1 MASSTHC
8 HVFILCS
15 LLAAASAGSVIQLN
29 QANIDQVFR
38 DYELVFVNFYA
49 DWCRFSQMLAPVFVQ
64 GSDLV
69 AKDYPEN
76 NGKIAFAKV
85 DCDQETAIAQKYKV
99 NKYPTLKL
107 FVFGEPMK
115 REYRGQRSPEA
126 FQKYVIDQL
135 KSPIVKKETFE
146 AMDSISDDKRNM
158 LIYVADESSNN
169 YKNVLKAASQLKSD
183 CNWYVMSGPAAQPH
197 TKDGE
202 DVIYFRQPYKQGSD
216 VPFTGLT
223 SADSLTDWARD
234 LCVPRVRV
242 LTFENA
248 EELTEEGIP
257 FLILFHHPDDKETPA
272 QFLEQ
277 VNLQLANDRDVV
289 NALTADGLKFAHPL
303 QHLGKSSNDLPLIA
317 IDSFKH
323 MYLFKH
329 DVKSNLGVDGLL
341 KQFVDDLQSGKLHR
355 EFHYGPDPVT
365 QPPQQNQAQ
374 EGQGH
379 LNRDGA
385 PGPPPSGPKDPTQPP
400 ESVFKQ
406 LKPSHNR
413 YTVLKDEL

>member
-1 MASSTHC
+1 MRSCLWPLFYSFSC
-8 HVFILCS
+8 
-15 LLAAASAGSVIQLN
+15 LLVSISANTVIQLDDT
-29 QANIDQVFR
+29 NIDALFKNN
-38 DYELVFVNFYA
+38 ELVFVNFYA
-49 DWCRFSQMLAPVFVQ
+49 DWCRFSQMLAPVFAE
-64 GSDLV
+64 GSDLI
-69 AKDYPEN
+69 AKDFPAG

-85 DCDQETAIAQKYKV
+85 DCDRQTAIAQKYKV

-107 FVFGEPMK
+107 FVYGEPIK
-115 REYRGQRSPEA
+115 REYRGQRSAEA
-126 FQKYVIDQL
+126 FDKFIRDQL
-135 KSPIVKKETFE
+135 ASPIVKKETFE
-146 AMDSISDDKRNM
+146 EMDAISDEKRNM
-158 LIYVADESSNN
+158 LIYIADESSNN

-183 CNWYVMSGPAAQPH
+183 CNWYVMSGPAAEPYR
-197 TKDGE
+197 KDGE
-202 DVIYFRQPYKQGSD
+202 DVIYFRQPMRESSD

-223 SADSLTDWARD
+223 MADSLTEWARD

-257 FLILFHHPDDKETPA
+257 FLILFHHPDDHETPA
-272 QFLEQ
+272 KFLEQ
-277 VNLQLANDRDVV
+277 VNYQLSNDRDTV
-289 NALTADGLKFAHPL
+289 NALTADGIKFAHPL
-303 QHLGKSSNDLPLIA
+303 HHLGKSANDLPLIA

-329 DVKSNLGVDGLL
+329 DVKTNLGDEGLL

-365 QPPQQNQAQ
+365 QATKPQVAGQ
-374 EGQGH
+374 ENV
-379 LNRDGA
+379 NRGGA
-385 PGPPPSGPKDPTQPP
+385 PAPPPKTKDPTSPP
-400 ESVFKQ
+400 ESIFKQ